1 MVTLPLYL
9 LAFLDRQSLILMI
22 CVWRDDDQAEW
33 VGSRKQHVSGFQKI
47 INIMSVKFKTRH
59 LLTPT
64 KLYNMFFVQ
73 IMNVYECNGKNI
85 FMSCKMKSFIFQQMK
100 IFFPLHECKTFITCF
115 MRFVQCNFQQC
126 NGTLSVQWSKI
137 TKSTWHSI
145 HQLND

>member
-85 FMSCKMKSFIFQQMK
+85 FMSCKMKSSIQRGASRVEWN
-100 IFFPLHECKTFITCF
+100 FPSFNKWKYSFHCTNAKHSLLVLCVLCNVTFNSA
-115 MRFVQCNFQQC
+115 MELYPC
-126 NGTLSVQWSKI
+126 NGAK
-137 TKSTWHSI
+137 
-145 HQLND
+145 